1 MNLIEEMGVAHTAG
15 QSRIRANLIY
25 VHPNRLNPV
34 KFNDVAFAI
43 HGFFVSMLFICQC
56 IAYERGQQRVSGV
69 FKFILF
75 GVFTV
80 LGWLIYKFS
89 NVYFT

>member
-1 MNLIEEMGVAHTAG
+1 MLIRYGK
-15 QSRIRANLIY
+15 IRANLIY
-25 VHPNRLNPV
+25 IHPCTNVHPNRLNPV

-69 FKFILF
+69 CKFILF
-75 GVFTV
+75 GVFTL

>member
-1 MNLIEEMGVAHTAG
+1 MNLITDMGAAHTAG
-15 QSRIRANLIY
+15 QSKRRANLIY

-56 IAYERGQQRVSGV
+56 IAYDRGQQRVSGV
-69 FKFILF
+69 FKIILY
-75 GVFTV
+75 GIFTV

-89 NVYFT
+89 NVHIF